1 MKIDGKEIRNFL
13 FCRYSRVVLPG
24 SIPVDRKERA
34 SVLQQSEQPRFLVN
48 VQVEAFSKDH
58 AIARLMAAFP
68 QVERRDWEF
77 LDELDAS
84 HDIGAM
90 GQKLP
95 LNPLV
100 VAGSRRIQ

>member
-1 MKIDGKEIRNFL
+1 MKIDGKEVRYFL
-13 FCRYSRVVLPG
+13 FARYSRVVLPG

-34 SVLQQSEQPRFLVN
+34 HVLQMSEQPRFLVN
-48 VQVEAFSKDH
+48 VQVEAFGKDH
-58 AIARLMAAFP
+58 ALTRLVEAYP

-77 LDELDAS
+77 IDELEAR

-90 GQKLP
+90 GTKLP